1 MDSPHHIPLSGF
13 HTPTFLQ
20 HPYVRDLWWI
30 LYSPPLFQEIPDC
43 DPDIGW
49 LSQGLNH
56 EGKDASMNLLQR
68 LDQNPQPLIDYL
80 HSRNYRKLGIYA
92 ELLVAFWLEYHPGYE
107 LLLANQV
114 IHWKRQ
120 TIGELD
126 FVYRE
131 KISGRTVHL
140 ELAIKFYLGHGNT
153 TNWMSCHGPNPIDK
167 LGLKLPKLYQKQI
180 LMSKR
185 AETIDLLEK
194 KGIKIDAR
202 KILLK
207 GCLYHHLT
215 EQNPLAQYVH
225 SGYLR
230 SFYVTESEIPLIDKS
245 VEEWKCVSLPRLSW
259 LASRLETDALQPLR
273 IWVEKPLKRPI
284 QLAMHNE
291 SSMTERYRF
300 FIVPDHWL
308 ERL

>member
-1 MDSPHHIPLSGF
+1 MDFTHPIPPSGF
-13 HTPTFLQ
+13 HAPTFLQ

-30 LYSPPLFQEIPDC
+30 LYSPPLFQEIPNC
-43 DPDIGW
+43 DPDIEW

-56 EGKDASMNLLQR
+56 EGKDVSMKLLQQ
-68 LDQNPQPLIDYL
+68 LDQNPQPLVDYL
-80 HSRNYRKLGIYA
+80 HSKNYRKLGIYA

-107 LLLANQV
+107 LLLTNLV

-131 KISGRTVHL
+131 KISGFTVHL

-153 TNWMSCHGPNPIDK
+153 TDWMSWHGPNPIDK

-180 LMSKR
+180 LMTKR
-185 AETIDLLEK
+185 PETLDLLAE
-194 KGIKIDAR
+194 KGIQIDAR

-215 EQNPLAQYVH
+215 EQNPHARHVYP
-225 SGYLR
+225 GYLH
-230 SFYVTESEIPLIDKS
+230 SFYVTESEVPLIDKR
-245 VEEWKCVSLPRLSW
+245 VKEWNCVSLPRLDW
-259 LASRLETDALQPLR
+259 MASRLDTVGSQLLET
-273 IWVEKPLKRPI
+273 WVAQPLKRPI
-284 QLAMHNE
+284 QLAMHGGSRTKE
-291 SSMTERYRF
+291 YLRF
-300 FIVPDHWL
+300 FVVPDRWM